1 MLSWVVT
8 VVVAPFGGGKSSGS
22 DPMSTLG
29 LASLVVRVYPLC
41 VSFTTSLALSRPGLF
56 ADVVGAAWRKLA
68 LLLRQPQLVCTLVLF
83 SYKNRH

>member
-1 MLSWVVT
+1 MLSGVVT

-22 DPMSTLG
+22 DPMSTQG

-41 VSFTTSLALSRPGLF
+41 FSFTTSLGLSRPGSV
-56 ADVVGAAWRKLA
+56 ADAVCAAWRNQA